1 MHARPGRTFTI
12 ALQDNGIPL
21 HVEISKTDRAGNQF
35 TEVML
40 AFDRDAS
47 QITLQV
53 FQPKPSGTAVL
64 CLSLDYLP
72 EYPLAPIHLDT
83 KQFSSEIS
91 RFYAD
96 TWVDNSDSPAAFKD
110 ITSGIQAISTSGL
123 VITEDCL
130 HDFCNLIS
138 SSSKWY
144 VSKNSAGVSLAP
156 IDFAVISATS
166 NILHVTSSSL
176 FAGGQLNV
184 VQLFNQMQLVN
195 GSGMLA
201 VGDHIRSDLFIDKIV
216 NIPIG
221 RQIKVNCTCYSNDKP
236 VAIVKC
242 ALVSL
247 NNPASHDITF
257 RNAFGLW
264 FTLVYKSAAE
274 VTVLETK
281 AWFYYLDS
289 TDIHLSP
296 MAEVEFVI
304 DSKYMFMSDSTYS
317 SISTT
322 GQVFLK
328 WRHGNPVYIANVDF
342 QWGKAAA
349 DPVVEYLKRHSID
362 SRTVLFDDGG
372 YTLVPLA
379 GQNQMVTL
387 APVCNN
393 ETACITGDYN
403 PIHTN
408 PYVADLAGLPDTI
421 THGLWT
427 SSAIRAVVESCV
439 ADNQPKCMCL
449 FRTDFVG
456 MVLPGDKLNTKIQHV
471 GMADGLMLVN
481 SETFNEQGDIVL
493 KCSAEIEQPVTAY
506 VFTGQG
512 SQTVGMGMDLYAES
526 EAARNV
532 WDHADEHMQT
542 KYGISILDIVHR
554 NLKSLTL
561 YFGRE
566 TGQSILANYMS
577 LTCNS
582 CDKSKKMVPLFPEIT
597 ADSESFTFSAPN
609 GLLNATQFT
618 QVTLVIFSIA
628 SVADMQSK
636 QLIQKEAVFAGHSLG
651 EYCALATLT
660 DIFTLEDVIDIV
672 FYCGLVMQSAVEHD
686 YLGNLQYGMV
696 AVNLS

>member
-1 MHARPGRTFTI
+1 
-12 ALQDNGIPL
+12 
-21 HVEISKTDRAGNQF
+21 
-35 TEVML
+35 
-40 AFDRDAS
+40 
-47 QITLQV
+47 
-53 FQPKPSGTAVL
+53 
-64 CLSLDYLP
+64 
-72 EYPLAPIHLDT
+72 
-83 KQFSSEIS
+83 
-91 RFYAD
+91 
-96 TWVDNSDSPAAFKD
+96 
-110 ITSGIQAISTSGL
+110 
-123 VITEDCL
+123 
-130 HDFCNLIS
+130 
-138 SSSKWY
+138 
-144 VSKNSAGVSLAP
+144 AGVSLAP

-257 RNAFGLW
+257 RNAFGLQ

-289 TDIHLSP
+289 TDIRLSP

-304 DSKYMFMSDSTYS
+304 DSKYTFMSDSTYS

-328 WRHGNPVYIANVDF
+328 RRHGNPVYTANVDF
-342 QWGKAAA
+342 QWGEAAA
-349 DPVVEYLKRHSID
+349 DPVVEYLK
-362 SRTVLFDDGG
+362 
-372 YTLVPLA
+372 
-379 GQNQMVTL
+379 
-387 APVCNN
+387 
-393 ETACITGDYN
+393 
-403 PIHTN
+403 
-408 PYVADLAGLPDTI
+408 
-421 THGLWT
+421 
-427 SSAIRAVVESCV
+427 
-439 ADNQPKCMCL
+439 
-449 FRTDFVG
+449 TDFVG

-481 SETFNEQGDIVL
+481 SKTFNEQGDIVL

-542 KYGISILDIVHR
+542 KYGISILDIMHR

-561 YFGRE
+561 YFGGE

-618 QVTLVIFSIA
+618 QVALVIFSIA